1 MSHDE
6 GMTSRGRRGVT
17 ITARLS
23 LVLLAVVAFAVALTG
38 AIGLYVFDESVRQ
51 REAREVDVA
60 KHTFA
65 IGLESAAQRNLALAS
80 TIASLEPVRSA
91 MQRRDRLALLEFM
104 RPLYETLQRDHG
116 VDNTH
121 FHTERLITVLRMHKP
136 EQFGDDLSSFR
147 KILVEV
153 NETRTVRSGLEQ
165 GANGLPIR
173 GVVPVFAP
181 DGAHVGSVEVG
192 AFLKSPMLRR
202 LAPRGVDY
210 TVVLQN
216 KEGMAV
222 YASSIEQPTRILSDA
237 EIASGAP
244 ARRRSIAS
252 LSGDSYLVAADP
264 LLDYAGRKIGVV
276 EVIVDVSPIEAPLSS
291 LRRSLVMGLAVALL
305 VGFGAALVV
314 GRRLS
319 SPIRDLSETARSLAL
334 RRLDLTVPQRER
346 PDEIGE
352 MARALAVFQADAV
365 ALQSAEHQV
374 REAREELQRVLDH
387 APVAVVLTDGSARV
401 TYWNAEARKVFAIA
415 GPEVLGEPV
424 ERILGAEVVVGP
436 ERGEVTVSVSGVE
449 RRLLVVRSSLPGE
462 GDGAVRGVFF
472 AMDVT
477 DARVAEEHLHEAQRL
492 ESLGQLTGGVAH
504 DFNNLLF
511 VVLGS
516 LELLAT
522 RLDADPDSLD
532 LVTEAIEA
540 GRRGVTLTRSLLAYA
555 RRQPLAPATVDVRR
569 LVSELE
575 PLVQR
580 AVGATVDVHVVHAAD
595 LWDCLVDA
603 GQLQSALLNLSINA
617 RDAMPDGGRLT
628 IETANRVVDG
638 NDVPAGDYVTICVRD
653 SGHGMSAATR
663 ARAFEPFFT
672 TKARGKGTGLGLSMV
687 YGFARQSGG
696 EVVLRSKV
704 GEGTEVTLF
713 LPRAMRRAVPA
724 ATVHEDARG
733 SVDRLRV
740 HQILVVEDDVS
751 VRALTRELLR
761 AAGFAVLEADSAQAA
776 LDVLAAHPGVALV
789 LSDVVMPGPMRAR
802 DMLEAIQRTRPGLP
816 MIFMSGYAE
825 GLLSGKNDL
834 PAGITLLEKP
844 VARDKLIASVS
855 AALAPANPQRRSQ
868 S

>member
-6 GMTSRGRRGVT
+6 AMTSRGRRGVT

-104 RPLYETLQRDHG
+104 RPLYETLHGAHG

-216 KEGMAV
+216 KDGMAV

-319 SPIRDLSETARSLAL
+319 SPIRDLSETARARSATPRSHRAPTRAPRRDRRDGARP
-334 RRLDLTVPQRER
+334 RRL
-346 PDEIGE
+346 
-352 MARALAVFQADAV
+352 QADAV
-365 ALQSAEHQV
+365 AL
-374 REAREELQRVLDH
+374 RARSTKFARRATRLQRVLDH

-424 ERILGAEVVVGP
+424 DGSSVPKSLSGPSAARSPCPSPAWSVAFSSSARPSLVRVMAPFAASSSPWTLRTHAWPRSTSTKRNDSSRSGSSPAASHTTSTICSSWCSGAW
-436 ERGEVTVSVSGVE
+436 SCS
-449 RRLLVVRSSLPGE
+449 
-462 GDGAVRGVFF
+462 
-472 AMDVT
+472 
-477 DARVAEEHLHEAQRL
+477 
-492 ESLGQLTGGVAH
+492 
-504 DFNNLLF
+504 
-511 VVLGS
+511 
-516 LELLAT
+516 
-522 RLDADPDSLD
+522 
-532 LVTEAIEA
+532 
-540 GRRGVTLTRSLLAYA
+540 RRGSTPTRIRSISSP
-555 RRQPLAPATVDVRR
+555 RRSR
-569 LVSELE
+569 L
-575 PLVQR
+575 
-580 AVGATVDVHVVHAAD
+580 G
-595 LWDCLVDA
+595 DA
-603 GQLQSALLNLSINA
+603 G
-617 RDAMPDGGRLT
+617 
-628 IETANRVVDG
+628 
-638 NDVPAGDYVTICVRD
+638 
-653 SGHGMSAATR
+653 
-663 ARAFEPFFT
+663 
-672 TKARGKGTGLGLSMV
+672 
-687 YGFARQSGG
+687 
-696 EVVLRSKV
+696 
-704 GEGTEVTLF
+704 
-713 LPRAMRRAVPA
+713 
-724 ATVHEDARG
+724 
-733 SVDRLRV
+733 
-740 HQILVVEDDVS
+740 
-751 VRALTRELLR
+751 
-761 AAGFAVLEADSAQAA
+761 
-776 LDVLAAHPGVALV
+776 
-789 LSDVVMPGPMRAR
+789 
-802 DMLEAIQRTRPGLP
+802 
-816 MIFMSGYAE
+816 
-825 GLLSGKNDL
+825 
-834 PAGITLLEKP
+834 
-844 VARDKLIASVS
+844 
-855 AALAPANPQRRSQ
+855 
-868 S
+868 